1 MSDIPEIGS
10 TWVHHSMVT
19 EHSLPRYTYTVYD
32 VTNENS
38 VNPDYPVNV
47 SYVGKNGRRWSK
59 PLNNFIDRMLQVE
72 TPPSTKEL
80 ALSKIKIFRV
90 IGHSRTDTRSLEM
103 LINDWLKTENPCI
116 MSETH
121 STCVFNSN
129 VVTTVTIL
137 YTE

>member
-1 MSDIPEIGS
+1 M
-10 TWVHHSMVT
+10 
-19 EHSLPRYTYTVYD
+19 PRYTYTVYD

-38 VNPDYPVNV
+38 VNPDYPVSV

-80 ALSKIKIFRV
+80 ALSKIKIFRA
-90 IGHSRTDTRSLEM
+90 IGHNRTDTRSLEIE
-103 LINDWLKTENPCI
+103 INGWLEAEDPCI

-121 STCVFNSN
+121 STCVLNSN
-129 VVTTVTIL
+129 LVTTVTIF
-137 YTE
+137 YTKSTK